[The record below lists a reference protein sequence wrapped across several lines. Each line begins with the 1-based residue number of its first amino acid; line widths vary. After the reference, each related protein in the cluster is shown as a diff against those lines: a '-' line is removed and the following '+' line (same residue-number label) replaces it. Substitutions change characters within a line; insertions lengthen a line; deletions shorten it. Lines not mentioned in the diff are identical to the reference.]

1 MPHLFVPHYLYMIL
15 LCWTFDINACLD
27 TDINILL
34 LQDHDVDLKWCIPF
48 VGPCGKI
55 IRIQHAK
62 NNSAGTICLPTVF
75 NTVFCFFL
83 SYAYASIHMGNMN
96 LLFHLFGTVF
106 DSKSSVKQSVWIPL
120 ILTKQSFLEM
130 LKNKNPWF
138 VQVLKLY
145 TYYVQILY
153 PGKY

>member
-1 MPHLFVPHYLYMIL
+1 MPVWIL
-15 LCWTFDINACLD
+15 ISIYSSCRTMMWIWYA
-27 TDINILL
+27 
-34 LQDHDVDLKWCIPF
+34 CIPF
-48 VGPCGKI
+48 VGPYGKI
-55 IRIQHAK
+55 IRIQHSK
-62 NNSAGTICLPTVF
+62 NNTTGTICLPTVF
-75 NTVFCFFL
+75 NTVFWFFL

-106 DSKSSVKQSVWIPL
+106 DSKTSVKQSVWIPL

>member
-1 MPHLFVPHYLYMIL
+1 
-15 LCWTFDINACLD
+15 
-27 TDINILL
+27 
-34 LQDHDVDLKWCIPF
+34 
-48 VGPCGKI
+48 
-55 IRIQHAK
+55 
-62 NNSAGTICLPTVF
+62 
-75 NTVFCFFL
+75 
-83 SYAYASIHMGNMN
+83 MGNMN

-106 DSKSSVKQSVWIPL
+106 DSKSSVKQSVRIPF

-138 VQVLKLY
+138 VQVLTLY

>member
-1 MPHLFVPHYLYMIL
+1 
-15 LCWTFDINACLD
+15 
-27 TDINILL
+27 
-34 LQDHDVDLKWCIPF
+34 
-48 VGPCGKI
+48 
-55 IRIQHAK
+55 
-62 NNSAGTICLPTVF
+62 
-75 NTVFCFFL
+75 
-83 SYAYASIHMGNMN
+83 MGNMN

-138 VQVLKLY
+138 VQVLY

>member
-1 MPHLFVPHYLYMIL
+1 
-15 LCWTFDINACLD
+15 
-27 TDINILL
+27 
-34 LQDHDVDLKWCIPF
+34 
-48 VGPCGKI
+48 
-55 IRIQHAK
+55 
-62 NNSAGTICLPTVF
+62 
-75 NTVFCFFL
+75 
-83 SYAYASIHMGNMN
+83 MGNMN